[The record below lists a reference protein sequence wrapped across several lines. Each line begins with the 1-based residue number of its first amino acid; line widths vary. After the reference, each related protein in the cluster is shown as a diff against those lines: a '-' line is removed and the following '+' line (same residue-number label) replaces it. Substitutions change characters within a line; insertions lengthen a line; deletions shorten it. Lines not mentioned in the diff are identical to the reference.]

1 MTKYTIIPS
10 GEQILFHIG
19 VVQTGNPIFEKKFD
33 MGKGDRKSR
42 KAKIWKGSY
51 GNTRPRKRKKANA
64 AGAASPAKAK
74 KAAAPK
80 KKAATKKAKAE
91 E

>member
-1 MTKYTIIPS
+1 
-10 GEQILFHIG
+10 
-19 VVQTGNPIFEKKFD
+19 

-51 GNTRPRKRKKANA
+51 GNTRPRKRKKSNA
-64 AGAASPAKAK
+64 VKSAASAKPK
-74 KAAAPK
+74 KAAAAAPK
-80 KKAATKKAKAE
+80 KKAPAKKAKTE